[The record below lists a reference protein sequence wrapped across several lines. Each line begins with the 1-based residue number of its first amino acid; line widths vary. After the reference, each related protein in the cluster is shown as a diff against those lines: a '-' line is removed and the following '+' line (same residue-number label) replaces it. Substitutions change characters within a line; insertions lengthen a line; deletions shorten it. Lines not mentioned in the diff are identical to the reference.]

1 MKNKAE
7 LCRCIQPSLS
17 YTCRHLCAG
26 LAPNLPAAG
35 HGLSPHSP
43 SSNKGGAGQGED
55 AVLCSSPELG
65 HRQLPAV
72 THPHHPWGCPQD
84 QPNKTRRFQV
94 FAAKRGLREAGTS
107 PTGGKWV
114 SRAAEENK
122 TFGKAL
128 DCASGSTAL
137 RCPRSRAP
145 LIGEQPAGELR
156 QGTMAAPRTAS
167 TKGSE
172 EETKPQDTKKLLLRS
187 QDPASRSAQLNHI
200 SQQETATTQDKP
212 KNPQHLPR
220 RTPSTASL
228 SRVPARHLRVC
239 SVPITATRARHTPQ
253 RLAQQARLGELWP
266 EENHLVAFS
275 PSFPSCYS
283 TAELQ

>member
-1 MKNKAE
+1 MMKNKAE

-35 HGLSPHSP
+35 HGLPLHSP

-55 AVLCSSPELG
+55 AVLGSSPELG

-94 FAAKRGLREAGTS
+94 FAAKTGLQEAGTS
-107 PTGGKWV
+107 PTGGKRV

-137 RCPRSRAP
+137 CCPRSRAP
-145 LIGEQPAGELR
+145 LIGEQPEGELR
-156 QGTMAAPRTAS
+156 QGTMVAPPTAS

-172 EETKPQDTKKLLLRS
+172 DENKPQDIKKYPSDLRI
-187 QDPASRSAQLNHI
+187 QP
-200 SQQETATTQDKP
+200 
-212 KNPQHLPR
+212 
-220 RTPSTASL
+220 
-228 SRVPARHLRVC
+228 
-239 SVPITATRARHTPQ
+239 
-253 RLAQQARLGELWP
+253 
-266 EENHLVAFS
+266 
-275 PSFPSCYS
+275 
-283 TAELQ
+283 

>member
-1 MKNKAE
+1 MYSSLPSPTPAVISALGWLPPCRLQDTASHRTAPPATKE
-7 LCRCIQPSLS
+7 EQGRGRTLCS
-17 YTCRHLCAG
+17 A
-26 LAPNLPAAG
+26 LPRSWDTVSFQ
-35 HGLSPHSP
+35 LSPTRITPGAAHRTSP
-43 SSNKGGAGQGED
+43 TKRGVFRCLRPKGGCERLARLLQEGNRSHGQRRRTK
-55 AVLCSSPELG
+55 PLG
-65 HRQLPAV
+65 RPWIVPQEALP
-72 THPHHPWGCPQD
+72 
-84 QPNKTRRFQV
+84 
-94 FAAKRGLREAGTS
+94 FAAREAGHI
-107 PTGGKWV
+107 P
-114 SRAAEENK
+114 
-122 TFGKAL
+122 
-128 DCASGSTAL
+128 
-137 RCPRSRAP
+137 AP

-172 EETKPQDTKKLLLRS
+172 EETKPQDIKKLLLRS
-187 QDPASRSAQLNHI
+187 LDPASRSAQLNHI

-275 PSFPSCYS
+275 PSFPGCYS